1 MIFWK
6 TNNYA
11 NLGWSSVCNLGSA
24 EREAESEMWNMTRND
39 KEQNRQSLYACGWV

>member
-39 KEQNRQSLYACGWV
+39 KEQNRQSLCACG